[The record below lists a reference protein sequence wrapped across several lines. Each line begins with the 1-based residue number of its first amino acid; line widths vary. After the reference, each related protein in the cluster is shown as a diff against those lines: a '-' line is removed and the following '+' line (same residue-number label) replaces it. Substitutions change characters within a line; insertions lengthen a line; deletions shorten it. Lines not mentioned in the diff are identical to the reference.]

1 MSSASEGD
9 TGFMTLAC
17 PGGNEPL
24 LPVLFSCFHP
34 GNSASLQENCRSP
47 ASQQMGQAQD
57 QAVFFLRSDLSK
69 GRL

>member
-1 MSSASEGD
+1 MSSALEAD
-9 TGFMTLAC
+9 MGFMTRAC
-17 PGGNEPL
+17 PGVSERL

-34 GNSASLQENCRSP
+34 GNSASSRENCRSP
-47 ASQQMGQAQD
+47 ASQQMGQVQD